1 MTVCVWI
8 FPKAYFLT
16 RVFLI
21 ISLSGLWLYGIFLL
35 RKLPVSAVS
44 LLSAGLAIIVFLI
57 LPGSEPDQV
66 RLRKEY
72 ISVLKRYEGTVYI
85 WGGENKIGI
94 DCSGL
99 VRNGLIDANVL
110 VGIKT
115 LNPKPIRTA
124 LNMWWND
131 CSASA
136 LRDGYRNY
144 TKTLFKAENINSANI
159 DAMLPGDIAV
169 TVDGVHV
176 LAYLGE
182 NLWIEADPGVMRVI
196 LVKTPTN
203 NPWFTVPVYILRWTQ
218 LI

>member
-1 MTVCVWI
+1 
-8 FPKAYFLT
+8 
-16 RVFLI
+16 
-21 ISLSGLWLYGIFLL
+21 
-35 RKLPVSAVS
+35 
-44 LLSAGLAIIVFLI
+44 VFLI